1 MQRATSI
8 LAWLATAA
16 ALAAA
21 IGFGLALDGYSHAVH
36 PLGLL
41 GARDLPHARAFNLVG
56 FVAPGLLLAGAGL
69 GLRARLDAAGWPLRI
84 GATLAVLSALAFAAQ
99 GIAPLD
105 PEHLDSG
112 DSRYHAAAWTLWWV
126 SFVPGA
132 ALLASGAQPRWPH
145 VAAAVAVPVLSL
157 VLPGLVGPALAQR
170 LAFAA
175 WFGWWLLAAR
185 RPGGG

>member
-8 LAWLATAA
+8 LAWLAAA
-16 ALAAA
+16 VALAGAVA
-21 IGFGLALDGYSHAVH
+21 FGLVLDGYSHAVH

-56 FVAPGLLLAGAGL
+56 FVLPGLLLAGAGL
-69 GLRARLDAAGWPLRI
+69 GLRARLDTAGWPLRI

-99 GIAPLD
+99 GVFPLD

-132 ALLASGAQPRWPH
+132 ALLASGARPRWPH
-145 VAAAVAVPVLSL
+145 VAAAVAVPVLAL
-157 VLPGLVGPALAQR
+157 VLPALIGPALAQR

-175 WFGWWLLAAR
+175 WFGWWLLALR
-185 RPGGG
+185 RPR

>member
-1 MQRATSI
+1 M
-8 LAWLATAA
+8 
-16 ALAAA
+16 
-21 IGFGLALDGYSHAVH
+21 
-36 PLGLL
+36 
-41 GARDLPHARAFNLVG
+41 
-56 FVAPGLLLAGAGL
+56 
-69 GLRARLDAAGWPLRI
+69 
-84 GATLAVLSALAFAAQ
+84 LSALAFAAQ
-99 GIAPLD
+99 GVFPLD

-175 WFGWWLLAAR
+175 WFGWWLLALRQQR
-185 RPGGG
+185 RG